1 MHRWIFQS
9 VQGVIGQ
16 LGVFVLVRDAD
27 DVVRVLLILVEG
39 VVPDKAEIVIDFAIV
54 NDAVE

>member
-1 MHRWIFQS
+1 
-9 VQGVIGQ
+9 VIGQ

-39 VVPDKAEIVIDFAIV
+39 VVPDKAAIVIDFAIV